1 MHAGTAVLRWRG
13 PGLSRLHAQLPETAV
28 QAQVGKSIDRK
39 SRKHEAPQRPKG
51 GYAVLVRPARR
62 GVRYEPFVALPDG
75 SRRVL
80 TEDESLY
87 LGRQVP
93 RARRRIL

>member
-1 MHAGTAVLRWRG
+1 MCNGEAACKAAGHQRAA
-13 PGLSRLHAQLPETAV
+13 P
-28 QAQVGKSIDRK
+28 AQVGAGIQVK
-39 SRKHEAPQRPKG
+39 SRKTAASQRPPG

-62 GVRYEPFVALPDG
+62 GVRFQPFVARPDG
-75 SRRVL
+75 SRRPL
-80 TEDESLY
+80 TADEALY

>member
-1 MHAGTAVLRWRG
+1 MR
-13 PGLSRLHAQLPETAV
+13 
-28 QAQVGKSIDRK
+28 AQVGKGIDRK

-75 SRRVL
+75 SRRAL
-80 TEDESLY
+80 TEDEALY

>member
-1 MHAGTAVLRWRG
+1 MLILLVHQAFNSAAAYEWVRRQRSA
-13 PGLSRLHAQLPETAV
+13 P
-28 QAQVGKSIDRK
+28 AQVGAGIQVKGRK
-39 SRKHEAPQRPKG
+39 TAASQRPPG

-62 GVRYEPFVALPDG
+62 GVRFQPFVARPDG
-75 SRRVL
+75 SRRAL
-80 TEDESLY
+80 TADEALY